1 MQTNEFARS
10 KSLFGAEALILA
22 KKIISMWMG
31 KEYMEGKDW
40 ELKGKRGRNLLH
52 LLCVG
57 YAYLGNRKKALEV
70 MDTVLHFG
78 LKVPADAMVAVEL
91 AARGVPYLEEKCHG
105 AWWEVANRYASDPD
119 AWLTRL
125 VIGRVAKKLA
135 DKFGKKVVT
144 GEQA

>member
-22 KKIISMWMG
+22 KKIISIWMS

-78 LKVPADAMVAVEL
+78 LKVLADAMVAVEL
-91 AARGVPYLEEKCHG
+91 AARGVP
-105 AWWEVANRYASDPD
+105 
-119 AWLTRL
+119 
-125 VIGRVAKKLA
+125 
-135 DKFGKKVVT
+135 
-144 GEQA
+144 